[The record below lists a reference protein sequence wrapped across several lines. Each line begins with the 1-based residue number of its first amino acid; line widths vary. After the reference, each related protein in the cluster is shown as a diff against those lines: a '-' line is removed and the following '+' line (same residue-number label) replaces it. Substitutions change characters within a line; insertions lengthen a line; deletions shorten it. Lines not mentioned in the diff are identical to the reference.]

1 MYSAAATLGL
11 TISQFAITRV
21 LGTVPSV
28 CQPKTIRDKQ
38 EEPHKVV
45 GYRACKCMFVRLI

>member
-45 GYRACKCMFVRLI
+45 EYRACKCMFVRLI